1 MTAAQ
6 HAALHVAMAIISLA
20 APVWLMNVQAERPN
34 VQTAAQRARNRHAAA
49 AFGEAR
55 PIAQA
60 AIHATVLAQIA
71 AAA

>member
-34 VQTAAQRARNRHAAA
+34 VQTAAQRARNRHAAVV
-49 AFGEAR
+49 FGAAR
-55 PIAQA
+55 PIAQT
-60 AIHATVLAQIA
+60 AIHATAQVPIA